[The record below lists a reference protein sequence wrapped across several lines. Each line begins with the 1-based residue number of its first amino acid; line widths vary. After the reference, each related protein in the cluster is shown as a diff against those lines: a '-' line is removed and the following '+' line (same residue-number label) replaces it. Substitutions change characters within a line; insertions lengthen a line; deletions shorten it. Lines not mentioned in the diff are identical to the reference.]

1 MGFCRLVQGLCC
13 GNKAFLTSLMVGIYW
28 EMIKSSK
35 RGASQKEENQ
45 ISIGGEGLF
54 FFFINRSKLLSHFV
68 PVFPDTALRERSLR

>member
-13 GNKAFLTSLMVGIYW
+13 GNKAFLSSLMVVIYW

-45 ISIGGEGLF
+45 ISMGGEGGSFFLF
-54 FFFINRSKLLSHFV
+54 Y
-68 PVFPDTALRERSLR
+68 